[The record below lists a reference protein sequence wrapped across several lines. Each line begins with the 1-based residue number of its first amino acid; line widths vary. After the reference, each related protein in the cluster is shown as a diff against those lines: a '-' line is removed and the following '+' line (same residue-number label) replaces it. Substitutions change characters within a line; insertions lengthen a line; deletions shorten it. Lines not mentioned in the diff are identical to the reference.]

1 MANPDPMEDPMTS
14 NYPPMPGP
22 SEVDHY
28 LWLADRHV
36 DEIKLSELT
45 NAERIALVQARAT
58 MALATALKIIA
69 EPELSR
75 SNRKKGDAAT

>member
-1 MANPDPMEDPMTS
+1 MEDPMTS
-14 NYPPMPGP
+14 IHPPMPGP

-28 LWLADRHV
+28 LWLADRYV

-58 MALATALKIIA
+58 MALATAVKIIA

-75 SNRKKGDAAT
+75 SNRQEGNGAR